1 MQNIA
6 AFIILVLHPLQYLA
20 YTLVSP
26 SQSHGVLSLYALC
39 YRSGRAGRESP
50 SFGPKAA

>member
-26 SQSHGVLSLYALC
+26 SESHGVIIVCSLL
-39 YRSGRAGRESP
+39 
-50 SFGPKAA
+50 